1 MAIATKFRKPVELPT
16 TLEGLVRLMP
26 PVAIRDDVD
35 HGNMLEMIDRLM
47 QIGKLTDGQGQYLET
62 LVELVESYEAKRH
75 AIDLAGLAGHRMLRH
90 VMEQVGMTGSDLARL
105 LKVHVSMGAKL
116 AKGERRLTWDHAKIL
131 AGEFKVSPVLFMD
144 EG

>member
-1 MAIATKFRKPVELPT
+1 MAIAVKNRKRIELPA
-16 TLEGLVRLMP
+16 TLGGLVRLVP
-26 PVAIRDDVD
+26 PVAIRDDAD
-35 HGNMLEMIDRLM
+35 HAKLLELIDRLM
-47 QIGKLTDGQGQYLET
+47 QIERLTDGQGQYLET

-75 AIDLAGLAGHRMLRH
+75 AMDLADLTGHRMLRH
-90 VMEQVGMTGSDLARL
+90 VMEQAGMTASDLARL

-116 AKGERRLTWDHAKIL
+116 AKGERRLTWDHAKVL